1 MENLISST
9 GILPV
14 APSEEKVYL
23 SDEDCFLKLFESS
36 THLCFDRQLKNVLD
50 RFCRKYSKRQVGK
63 YKLLRFTINPG
74 EQHFLSRMI
83 IDLAK
88 SVFNDKVLRE
98 LATKLDLS
106 DEKDAYDIYTDY
118 FEKLRQK
125 NPILIV
131 ISNFYEEVSGVTD
144 AELGLFCKMMETCD
158 NIRVWICG
166 EDKMDEQRHSAYFD
180 FYQQFDPIPQSFY
193 EALQS
198 GEPLPYVYFS
208 YNWEPKSNNTVDQL
222 CDIVKMRRIPHQRDK
237 ENCGYRSDIH
247 EFMNHIRKG
256 NHVVVMLSKPY
267 LESFYCL
274 YELTGILEQPDY
286 EKRIYPIIIDSSI
299 REDEYYKQ
307 LEDYWKVK
315 LKDRVYMD
323 SLKDKIVGRFTLK
336 RKAELMKDYIKKLP
350 LIKDYL
356 SRIDAPS
363 LSEMEAQAFAPLI
376 NDLSQT
382 IKVRV

>member
-1 MENLISST
+1 
-9 GILPV
+9 
-14 APSEEKVYL
+14 
-23 SDEDCFLKLFESS
+23 
-36 THLCFDRQLKNVLD
+36 
-50 RFCRKYSKRQVGK
+50 
-63 YKLLRFTINPG
+63 
-74 EQHFLSRMI
+74 
-83 IDLAK
+83 
-88 SVFNDKVLRE
+88 
-98 LATKLDLS
+98 
-106 DEKDAYDIYTDY
+106 
-118 FEKLRQK
+118 
-125 NPILIV
+125 
-131 ISNFYEEVSGVTD
+131 
-144 AELGLFCKMMETCD
+144 
-158 NIRVWICG
+158 
-166 EDKMDEQRHSAYFD
+166 
-180 FYQQFDPIPQSFY
+180 
-193 EALQS
+193 
-198 GEPLPYVYFS
+198 
-208 YNWEPKSNNTVDQL
+208 
-222 CDIVKMRRIPHQRDK
+222 
-237 ENCGYRSDIH
+237 
-247 EFMNHIRKG
+247 
-256 NHVVVMLSKPY
+256 MLSKPY